1 MTGTPAASSLLP
13 AVVGGLVLA
22 AGLAAGLALWS
33 EWGVMVFFKGG
44 GLLC

>member
-22 AGLAAGLALWS
+22 AGLAAGLACGAS
-33 EWGVMVFFKGG
+33 GG
-44 GLLC
+44 